1 MRAPGWIRTSGLGLD
16 TSHFDRRRSHRVVES
31 PPLPFGHQP
40 KPGSSSGL
48 SIAARW
54 FLDRGYNVSVPLE
67 PAPYDLITESDRGLM
82 RVQVKTTSKVGRNGR
97 CVVRI
102 ARKLYDPT
110 VPKNALGSYRMV
122 PYEATDVDLFF
133 VITAAGPIYL
143 VPIESVT
150 GSISLVLD
158 EKYRAFA
165 VDG

>member
-1 MRAPGWIRTSGLGLD
+1 
-16 TSHFDRRRSHRVVES
+16 
-31 PPLPFGHQP
+31 
-40 KPGSSSGL
+40 
-48 SIAARW
+48 
-54 FLDRGYNVSVPLE
+54 
-67 PAPYDLITESDRGLM
+67 
-82 RVQVKTTSKVGRNGR
+82 
-97 CVVRI
+97 
-102 ARKLYDPT
+102 
-110 VPKNALGSYRMV
+110 MV